1 MLLRRDEEDEP
12 PKDVLGRHPEVDE
25 LSDEPSQEEEALYGT
40 SPPRTPRQMK
50 RMSGKHHRTQGR
62 ATGRSPNKGEP
73 GTNGRWREGGWGG
86 VGWGNGS
93 HAMIHVMCSD
103 IFTRPLFRRPL
114 FAIRNLNG
122 AIVLCY
128 SQRPQRWGNGR
139 HGISHVMCVRPL
151 FSGPLFAMVF
161 VS

>member
-1 MLLRRDEEDEP
+1 MQCYLGLWQIRSQTHHSGYRFSHHKMGSQFCVFSDIQSHKRRLVCCLWDGL
-12 PKDVLGRHPEVDE
+12 VG
-25 LSDEPSQEEEALYGT
+25 G
-40 SPPRTPRQMK
+40 
-50 RMSGKHHRTQGR
+50 QGR